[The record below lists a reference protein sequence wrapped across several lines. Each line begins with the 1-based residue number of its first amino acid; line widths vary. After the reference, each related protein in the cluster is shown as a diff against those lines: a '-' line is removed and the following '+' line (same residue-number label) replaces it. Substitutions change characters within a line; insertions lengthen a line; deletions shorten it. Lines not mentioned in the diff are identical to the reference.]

1 MRVELSDPS
10 LADDLVSFLRGA
22 QCRAERA
29 GAGALAVDLPDSLPP
44 EAARLELEAYLAVWQ
59 TQHPGVRA
67 RRRAAYDL

>member
-1 MRVELSDPS
+1 VRVELSDPS
-10 LADDLVSFLRGA
+10 LADDLASFLRRA

-29 GAGALAVDLPDSLPP
+29 GAGELAVDLPDALLP